1 MGRGG
6 STASSLP
13 CSLPLFPVLPDPGGE
28 WCRPQHPRPGRLHG
42 SRPRRLQRPQPLRQV
57 PAHRGEHG
65 TVAPCRIG
73 AQRAGGSWGA
83 RRAQVLLPT
92 PLIARL
98 CRQSVEHRVL
108 SRDPSADGECR
119 QPDSGMSSPN
129 TTASAPQARFEVGSP
144 ASTLSNYDSC
154 NSSQS
159 STGEKRGGPHG
170 APTARE
176 CMGQGAG
183 GGGDTG

>member
-1 MGRGG
+1 MNGADLSIRDQDGY
-6 STASSLP
+6 TAADLADYNGHSHCAKYLRT
-13 CSLPLFPVLPDPGGE
+13 VENMVRWHPG
-28 WCRPQHPRPGRLHG
+28 
-42 SRPRRLQRPQPLRQV
+42 
-57 PAHRGEHG
+57 
-65 TVAPCRIG
+65 IG

-83 RRAQVLLPT
+83 RRARVLLPT

-183 GGGDTG
+183 GGVTQGEHSCDPPHSLQGSPSPR